1 MASYGPQSDS
11 AFTLYLGPL
20 SLCDKKLQFI
30 IINEE
35 FRALNRFYPLW
46 NDNEMGK
53 NICVRKWKIDEDFTF
68 YFQGNKLYN
77 PNVRLVPCNQFRI
90 QIPNSIHASHCVFNK
105 INRIS
110 ITRSRLKEPP
120 WFKLKISYKKV
131 HNSYVEFK
139 INYRWILWTAHCFEE
154 NILMAFWSEIF
165 RLYSSAWSP
174 LWPYFPNF
182 AQNHEAFCQLSS
194 KSANIWFSTNLIQVF
209 TISNQKRNTFICVF

>member
-1 MASYGPQSDS
+1 MKNRWRL
-11 AFTLYLGPL
+11 FL
-20 SLCDKKLQFI
+20 FI
-30 IINEE
+30 FKATNSIINS
-35 FRALNRFYPLW
+35 P
-46 NDNEMGK
+46 
-53 NICVRKWKIDEDFTF
+53 I
-68 YFQGNKLYN
+68 
-77 PNVRLVPCNQFRI
+77 PNVWLVHCNQFRI

-131 HNSYVEFK
+131 QNSYVEFK

-165 RLYSSAWSP
+165 RLYSIAWSP
-174 LWPYFPNF
+174 LWPYFQNF

-194 KSANIWFSTNLIQVF
+194 KLANIWLITNLIELYKTFIQVF
-209 TISNQKRNTFICVF
+209 TIFNQKRNTFICVL